1 MPQYMTR
8 FELRLRTKGG
18 GGFNPEVVLLAG
30 TPLSIM
36 GLVHPKRDGFGKSAE
51 NWYSVLIEGGP
62 HKDKTGFL
70 QTTWIADYVPLSGV
84 PLLNCADG
92 TVTRY
97 GMAAKAVRVG
107 DGVEIISPWDG
118 RCRLCGEASALHILP
133 SATNGPKAT
142 AARAATLLAGIN
154 NTIRT
159 NKKFTSSICYLKTKE
174 IMIGVLMVADADV
187 IYASHSGQKADDA
200 FAQVCKQLN
209 YEYAAP
215 VNGTEILNR
224 RGEKV
229 NDTKIQSFDYQC
241 AAPRLIQAAI
251 RDKHYPVTMTE
262 IYGGGGSEG
271 TVIPSCGRCKLT
283 VPFMLCPE

>member
-1 MPQYMTR
+1 MPRYMTR

-51 NWYSVLIEGGP
+51 DWYSVLIEGGP
-62 HKDKTGFL
+62 YKDKTGFL
-70 QTTWIADYVPLSGV
+70 QTSWIVDYVPPSGI
-84 PLLNCADG
+84 PLLNCADN

-97 GMAAKAVRVG
+97 GMAARTVRVG
-107 DGVEIISPWDG
+107 DGVTVVSPWDG

-142 AARAATLLAGIN
+142 AARAATLLAGTN
-154 NTIRT
+154 NIIRT
-159 NKKFTSSICYLKTKE
+159 NRKNTGSICYQKTKE

-187 IYASHSGQKADDA
+187 IYASHSGQKMDDA
-200 FAQVCKQLN
+200 FAQLCNQLN
-209 YEYAAP
+209 FVYAPP

-224 RGEKV
+224 RREKV
-229 NDTKIQSFDYQC
+229 NDLKIQGFDYQC
-241 AAPRLIQAAI
+241 AAPRLVQAAI
-251 RDKHYPVTMTE
+251 KDRHYPVTMTE

-271 TVIPSCGRCKLT
+271 NIIPSCKRCNNT